1 MTILS
6 SSGAAFLFSTAFF
19 GLAISVAPLW
29 ILARRRDDAPG
40 SVVRFGVVLLA
51 ALLLLNLLSFV
62 ILPLYARGILLCA
75 SWALAG
81 LCIARQGLD
90 ALDARAAIVLVAIA
104 VVSAIVPHTTHVPWD
119 NYSHWSVMTKSFDF
133 GAPLIGNDYSK
144 FPTYPPLQPLLLFY
158 LQGILSFTTDNLQ
171 THKILLLA
179 YLTALM
185 LFGSRAEP
193 SMSRAQSAL
202 RWALFPLLLALAYRI
217 TGVLQSGYA
226 DFAAA
231 VVLAIALS
239 AIYHHI
245 AAPSREKLMLAA
257 TALAA
262 APLLRIGLLQPAM
275 LLAMLFVGLDYA
287 ARGRDRAQIAPVR
300 VATYAAVIFAPLVA
314 HQLYQSAYL
323 AFYGELQNTPSDLV
337 ASFVNIFRGDP
348 AFLQAVTRKLFVEG
362 KPQFHGVGVSIGV
375 MVFAGMAAGVLGAIL
390 TERRRDL
397 LLVLVLGVSLV
408 MVAWIG
414 AIVLQMAGF
423 FQGDPKLPSFERY
436 IGIFLFP
443 FVATSLITL
452 LHPDTKHG
460 ARICSVLIVGAAL
473 LLHAVLLPSAFWSPN
488 STEFDFDVDS
498 ISREARPI
506 VGADRVWVFS
516 SKEAD
521 NAHVRNLAF
530 HYFLMPAHTNG
541 DVCFYVSD
549 EASCPSRS
557 PEIFTEYLL
566 AAGYGW
572 VLVDRIGSEEESL
585 LRPIVSDSEHLAR
598 RSGKSALFRVVAD
611 PARPRHALLAPAPD
625 FRLGIAHDD
634 APRLGAIR

>member
-1 MTILS
+1 
-6 SSGAAFLFSTAFF
+6 
-19 GLAISVAPLW
+19 
-29 ILARRRDDAPG
+29 
-40 SVVRFGVVLLA
+40 
-51 ALLLLNLLSFV
+51 
-62 ILPLYARGILLCA
+62 PLYARAILLCVF
-75 SWALAG
+75 WALAG
-81 LCIARQGLD
+81 LCIARQGVN
-90 ALDARAAIVLVAIA
+90 ALDARAAIALVAIA
-104 VVSAIVPHTTHVPWD
+104 VVSAVLPHTTHVPWD
-119 NYSHWSVMTKSFDF
+119 NYTHWSVMTKSFDF
-133 GAPLIGNDYSK
+133 GAPLIGNGYSK

-158 LQGILSFTTDNLQ
+158 LQGIFAFTTDNLQ

-193 SMSRAQSAL
+193 STSRAQSAM

-245 AAPSREKLMLAA
+245 TAPSREKLVLAA

-275 LLAMLFVGLDYA
+275 LLAMMLVGLDYA
-287 ARGRDRAQIAPVR
+287 ARGRDRAQLAPAR
-300 VATYAAVIFAPLVA
+300 VAAYAAVIFAPLVA

-323 AFYGELQNTPSDLV
+323 AFYGELQNVPSDLV
-337 ASFVNIFRGDP
+337 ASFMNTVRGDP
-348 AFLQAVTRKLFVEG
+348 AFLQAVTRRLFVEG
-362 KPQFHGVGVSIGV
+362 KPQFHGVGVSIGI
-375 MVFAGMAAGVLGAIL
+375 MVIAGMAAGVLGAAL
-390 TERRRDL
+390 SEPRRDR

-423 FQGDPKLPSFERY
+423 FHGDPKLPSFERY

-443 FVATSLITL
+443 FLATSLITL
-452 LHPDTKHG
+452 LYPATKHG
-460 ARICSVLIVGAAL
+460 ARICSALIVGAAL
-473 LLHAVLLPSAFWSPN
+473 LLHAVLLPTAFWRPV

-506 VGADRVWVFS
+506 VGADRVWVLS

-521 NAHVRNLAF
+521 NAYLRNFAF
-530 HYFLMPAHTNG
+530 HYFLMPAYTNS
-541 DVCFYVSD
+541 DVCFY
-549 EASCPSRS
+549 ASNGANCPSRS

-566 AAGYGW
+566 TAGYGW
-572 VLVDRIGSEEESL
+572 VLVDRIGSEEASL
-585 LRPIVSDSEHLAR
+585 LRQIVSDAETLSR
-598 RSGKSALFRVVAD
+598 RSGKPALFRVVAD
-611 PARPRHALLAPAPD
+611 PAQPRRALLVWAPD
-625 FRLGIAHDD
+625 FSLGIAPDD
-634 APRLGAIR
+634 APRFGAIR